1 MPRPLDRN
9 RQLRMFKHSHVK
21 LANVALHCVVAGES
35 GTPIVLLHGWPQTW
49 LEWKKVMPQLAK
61 RHRAIAID
69 LRGLGDSTRPA
80 DGDYSKLA
88 AAADI
93 AQLIEALDLGPV
105 HLVGHDMGAAVA
117 YALAATRP
125 DLVLDLVALDMLL
138 PGFGLE
144 QVMDCSQGQGLW
156 HFPFHQAE
164 GVAEMLV
171 EGRERAYLNWFFTH
185 QAARPGAVSDD
196 DLSAYALAYSGRDRL
211 SAGFGYYRAVFK
223 DAQTNQRLAAT
234 KLSMPVLALGGET
247 GAGDYVGA
255 SFAQVASSVVA
266 EVVPAC
272 GHWIADECPDWLS
285 QRLMQFY
292 RSEVGVQ

>member
-1 MPRPLDRN
+1 MRTMRMPV
-9 RQLRMFKHSHVK
+9 FSHHSLK
-21 LANVALHCVVAGES
+21 LANVTLHYVVAGER

-49 LEWKKVMPQLAK
+49 LEWKKVMPALAT
-61 RHRAIAID
+61 RHRVIAVD
-69 LRGLGDSTRPA
+69 MRGLGDSTIPA

-88 AAADI
+88 VAGDI
-93 AQLIEALDLGPV
+93 AQLIEASGLGPV

-156 HFPFHQAE
+156 HFPFHLAE
-164 GVAEMLV
+164 GVAEVLV
-171 EGRERAYLNWFFTH
+171 EGREREYLSWFFTN
-185 QAARPGAVSDD
+185 QAARPRAIPDD
-196 DLSAYALAYSGRDRL
+196 DLSAYVMAYSGRDRL
-211 SAGFGYYRAVFK
+211 TAGFGYYRSVFK
-223 DAQTNQRLAAT
+223 DGETNRRLAEN
-234 KLSMPVLALGGET
+234 KISLPVLALGGVT
-247 GAGDYVGA
+247 GAGEYVGM
-255 SFAQVASSVVA
+255 SFGQVATSVVS

-285 QRLMQFY
+285 QRLGEFY
-292 RSEVGVQ
+292 RSAEGVQ

>member
-1 MPRPLDRN
+1 V
-9 RQLRMFKHSHVK
+9 FSHHSIK
-21 LANVALHCVVAGES
+21 LEKVALHYVAAGDR

-49 LEWKKVMPQLAK
+49 LEWKKIMPSLAQ
-61 RHRAIAID
+61 RHLVIAVD
-69 LRGLGDSTRPA
+69 LRGLGDSTRPT

-88 AAADI
+88 AAGDI
-93 AQLIEALDLGPV
+93 AQLIEHLHLGPV

-125 DLVLDLVALDMLL
+125 ELVLDLVALDMLL

-171 EGRERAYLNWFFTH
+171 EGREREYLAWFFNN

-196 DLSAYALAYSGRDRL
+196 DLAAYALAYSGRDRL
-211 SAGFGYYRAVFK
+211 NAGFGYYRSIFK
-223 DAQTNQRLAAT
+223 DAETNRRLAER
-234 KLSMPVLALGGET
+234 KISIPVLALGGEA
-247 GAGDYVGA
+247 GAGAYVGG
-255 SFAQVASSVVA
+255 SFGQVATSVVS

-272 GHWIADECPDWLS
+272 GHWIADECPEWLAT
-285 QRLMQFY
+285 RLGEFY
-292 RSEVGVQ
+292 RRDSD